1 MGVGG
6 DTAWTRS
13 VLPRYFV
20 PPGTHRWAVRL
31 RPFSGA
37 APPHP
42 NPNANPNPNPNPN
55 PNLQRGKL
63 RLERG
68 ELVRSARR
76 LQLRLRDRGARY
88 EPDMGEICTRYSR
101 ELDVIQPRYRRDVG
115 EM

>member
-42 NPNANPNPNPNPN
+42 LDGAPLPP
-55 PNLQRGKL
+55 
-63 RLERG
+63 
-68 ELVRSARR
+68 ELSA
-76 LQLRLRDRGARY
+76 QLTALPRY
-88 EPDMGEICTRYSR
+88 EPSSARGLRCAACPALY
-101 ELDVIQPRYRRDVG
+101 PRGGRRA
-115 EM
+115 EPIRCA